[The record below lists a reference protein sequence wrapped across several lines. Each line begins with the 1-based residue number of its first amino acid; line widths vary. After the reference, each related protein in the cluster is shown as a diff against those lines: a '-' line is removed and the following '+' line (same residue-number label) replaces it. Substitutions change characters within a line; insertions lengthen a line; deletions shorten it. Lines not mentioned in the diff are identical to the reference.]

1 MFKCSDLMKI
11 NLQWVPGSANVRD
24 AARQMRDNALGFLL
38 VSDGKPGHVAGVLT
52 DRDLAT
58 RVCAEDKLSR
68 DVKVIDVASV
78 GLVTCGEDDLLE
90 DAEAKMREDQ
100 KSRLV
105 VLNAQ
110 GQAVGILSLT
120 DVILHERPRR
130 ALKTARAVLA
140 REGEGPHTPI
150 EQIKLTPSTP
160 EDEEAVS
167 HQQSVMTG
175 RTVDSNTKMFP

>member
-1 MFKCSDLMKI
+1 MLKCSDLMKI

-38 VSDGKPGHVAGVLT
+38 VADDKPGHVAGVLT

-58 RVCAEDKLSR
+58 RVCTEDKLSR
-68 DVKVIDVASV
+68 DVKVIDVASI
-78 GLVTCGEDDLLE
+78 GLVVCDENDLLE
-90 DAEAKMREDQ
+90 DAEATMRAEQ

-110 GQAVGILSLT
+110 GKAVGILSLT
-120 DVILHERPRR
+120 DIILHERPKR
-130 ALKTARAVLA
+130 AIKTARAVLA

-175 RTVDSNTKMFP
+175 RTTTSSTKMFP